1 MPESVVTPQ
10 AMSFIAIPTLVGSP
24 PGWPV
29 ISMMPDMPFEVRETR
44 LEAGDAAEPEGPER
58 IGRED
63 LSGELAGV
71 RRT

>member
-29 ISMMPDMPFEVRETR
+29 IIMMPDMPWAMMSKPPFLPYGPVWPKPDI
-44 LEAGDAAEPEGPER
+44 DA
-58 IGRED
+58 
-63 LSGELAGV
+63 
-71 RRT
+71 